1 MALSKDEKKTLDWIG
16 YIPMQPV
23 TKEHIDYLAS
33 DECPRVEQERQFILK
48 QFSDIESMKPNKIAG
63 ALSVYLCLYK
73 SLGTINVLPKIAIQI
88 DDEVEYLNNEQ
99 AEKLIRE
106 LQKLVNDL

>member
-1 MALSKDEKKTLDWIG
+1 
-16 YIPMQPV
+16 
-23 TKEHIDYLAS
+23 
-33 DECPRVEQERQFILK
+33 
-48 QFSDIESMKPNKIAG
+48 MKPNKIAG